1 MNKIIWEFIKR
12 INNLL
17 FVDITLTL
25 FCGIGA
31 RRNWKNNWTKNYR
44 NFSQQKYN
52 ENSAFLLLLTTAA
65 AVVQPPKTVKQM
77 KSKNFYA
84 KICFTCI
91 LNEHEPTNKKK
102 MWKRSEKSGMNT
114 THISHEPF
122 YPLFLVV
129 FFSLLFIPIISVL
142 LLHCHQLNNNILY
155 LIAATNNNN
164 QKIISFSPI
173 PHPS

>member
-102 MWKRSEKSGMNT
+102 CGNDPKKAEWIQHTYHTNHFT
-114 THISHEPF
+114 PF
-122 YPLFLVV
+122 SSLYFFLCCLFL
-129 FFSLLFIPIISVL
+129 LLAF
-142 LLHCHQLNNNILY
+142 CFC
-155 LIAATNNNN
+155 IAT
-164 QKIISFSPI
+164 S
-173 PHPS
+173 